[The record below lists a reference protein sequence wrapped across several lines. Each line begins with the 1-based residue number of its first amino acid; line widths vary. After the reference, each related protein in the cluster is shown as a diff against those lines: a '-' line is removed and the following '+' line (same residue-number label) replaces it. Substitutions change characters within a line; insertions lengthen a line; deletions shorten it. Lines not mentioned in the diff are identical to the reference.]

1 MFADTKAF
9 SGFSVDDLQAA
20 RTFYADT
27 LGLDV
32 TVLSEEMGL
41 IQLNLAGGGTVMAYA
56 KEGHQPASF
65 TILNF
70 PVDDVEA
77 AVDELAGGRNV
88 LVYVKP
94 DHAPATYTILNF
106 PVDDVEGSVDALAGR
121 GVRFERYDGMDQD
134 DKGILRGQ
142 GPLIAWF
149 KDPAGNILSI
159 IEQG

>member
-9 SGFSVDDLQAA
+9 SGFSVDDLAAA

-41 IQLNLAGGGTVMAYA
+41 LQLNLAGGGTVMAYA

-70 PVDDVEA
+70 PVTDVEA
-77 AVDELAGGRNV
+77 AVDELTG
-88 LVYVKP
+88 K
-94 DHAPATYTILNF
+94 
-106 PVDDVEGSVDALAGR
+106 
-121 GVRFERYDGMDQD
+121 GVSFERYDGFDQD
-134 DKGILRGQ
+134 EKGIARGQ
-142 GPLIAWF
+142 GPDIAWF
-149 KDPAGNILSI
+149 TDPAGNILAVLG
-159 IEQG
+159 EM